1 MSTSDRVSEKNTL
14 EQENNPDKE
23 KGIQESNHV
32 SMSDVMNGTVAQE
45 LTPFERKA
53 ALVNALV
60 IRVPGHPLY
69 SNGY

>member
-1 MSTSDRVSEKNTL
+1 MSTLDRVSEKNTL

-32 SMSDVMNGTVAQE
+32 SMSAQE

-60 IRVPGHPLY
+60 ILVSGHSTIFERVLT
-69 SNGY
+69 N